1 MMLKADRFA
10 LVMSE
15 CRGIAGAASE
25 APEATEWILSELQR
39 VSRALR
45 TAASVSAADATAGA
59 TAGRGKGKGTEKAR
73 GTIAA
78 AAVEA
83 AKQAAGAAQLA
94 AVARTHHTAAD
105 VLAGGPS
112 EAARGDL
119 AGGAAGGK
127 VVGVKQNRACGF
139 CGQLEHRADN
149 KKYHPKD
156 AAPAHAHAP
165 LPPPPLPQ
173 APPLPEPE
181 TQFAPPPPPSL
192 SPPDGPLPSRAH
204 ASAAAATGTAAAPR
218 TGSIVVTLGAA
229 ALTTLLGP
237 GGQFGLDDVV
247 RAGGVAA
254 AASPAV
260 AVAAVSDSDEVPIGQ
275 RGERLHSLRALLP
288 GEPLVLAPTGDGA
301 KRKREDVSRAPRPGG
316 EEAPPIGAPANVP
329 SRGRPKQARFKS
341 HWERRSSQ

>member
-1 MMLKADRFA
+1 MMLRADRFA

-25 APEATEWILSELQR
+25 AVEATEWLLSELQR
-39 VSRALR
+39 VARALR
-45 TAASVSAADATAGA
+45 TAASVSAADAAAGA
-59 TAGRGKGKGTEKAR
+59 IAGRGKGRGTGAR
-73 GTIAA
+73 GAIAA
-78 AAVEA
+78 SAVEA

-127 VVGVKQNRACGF
+127 VVGVKQNRACGI
-139 CGQLEHRADN
+139 CGQLGHRADN

-156 AAPAHAHAP
+156 VAPAHAHAP

-181 TQFAPPPPPSL
+181 TQPQPSL
-192 SPPDGPLPSRAH
+192 SPPDAPLLSRAH
-204 ASAAAATGTAAAPR
+204 ASAAAAAGAAAAPR
-218 TGSIVVTLGAA
+218 TGSIIVTLGAT

-247 RAGGVAA
+247 HAGGVAA
-254 AASPAV
+254 AASPA
-260 AVAAVSDSDEVPIGQ
+260 AAAAAAAAAASDSDEVPIGQ
-275 RGERLHSLRALLP
+275 RGERLHSLRALPP
-288 GEPLVLAPTGDGA
+288 GDPLVLAPTGNGA
-301 KRKREDVSRAPRPGG
+301 KRKRGDVSRALRPGG
-316 EEAPPIGAPANVP
+316 EEAPPIGAPTNVP
-329 SRGRPKQARFKS
+329 SRGRPKQKRFKA
-341 HWERRSSQ
+341 HWER